1 MKAASSDRACRR
13 FAIVIALTAVAA
25 AVMAATAP
33 GLFGNVERRGGS
45 NFYGVSP
52 QTQRPLS
59 DFRRMKRGGVDTV
72 RMGIP
77 WNGVE
82 LAPGEYN
89 FGGIDDTVRQIA
101 RAKLEIFPFIGATP
115 SFYGHDFRTLPSQ
128 TAQQRQAW
136 AAFLRAL
143 VRRYGP
149 RGRFWARHPRLPKR
163 PIHRWQIWNEA
174 NFFYFTEPRSPKLYA
189 KLVKVSHKAVRS
201 VDPRAKVIL
210 AGLFAHPRQRPP
222 KAFQAT
228 TFLRRFYRVPRI
240 KRSFEGVALHP
251 YAKDARQLRPDIR
264 SIRSIMR
271 RHGDGST
278 GLYLTEIGWGSGR
291 GTAFE
296 KGPRGQVRQLTRAF
310 KLLRR
315 MRRSAHIK
323 RVIWFSWDDLPGSC
337 DFCDSTGLVR
347 QNGKPKRVWWR
358 YRAFALN
365 RR

>member
-1 MKAASSDRACRR
+1 MVALKRVRAFRR
-13 FAIVIALTAVAA
+13 LVIVAALTAIVVAA
-25 AVMAATAP
+25 MAATAP
-33 GLFGNVERRGGS
+33 GLFGEAQRRAAAR
-45 NFYGVSP
+45 FYGVSP
-52 QTQRPLS
+52 QAPRPLS

-82 LAPGEYN
+82 LAPGDYN
-89 FGGIDDTVRQIA
+89 FGGIDDLVRQIA
-101 RAKLEIFPFIGATP
+101 RARLEVFAFIGATP
-115 SFYGHDFRTLPSQ
+115 SFYGQDFRTLPSQ
-128 TAQQRQAW
+128 TAQQRHAW

-149 RGRFWARHPRLPKR
+149 RGRFWAKHRALPRR
-163 PIHRWQIWNEA
+163 PIRRWQIWNEP
-174 NFFYFTEPRSPKLYA
+174 NFFYFTQPRSPKLYA
-189 KLVKVSHKAVRS
+189 KLVKVSHKAIRS

-228 TFLRRFYRVPRI
+228 TFLRRFYRVPHI

-264 SIRSIMR
+264 GIRSIMR

-291 GTAFE
+291 DTAFE
-296 KGPRGQVRQLTRAF
+296 KGPRGQVRELTKAF
-310 KLLRR
+310 TLLRR

-323 RVIWFSWDDLPGSC
+323 RVIWFSWDDLAGSC
-337 DFCDSTGLVR
+337 DFCDSTGLVTQGGR
-347 QNGKPKRVWWR
+347 PKPAWYR
-358 YRAFALN
+358 YSAFALN